1 LTPHPTPANLL
12 TLGQPG
18 RSGWLGF
25 PIRYLGPTWTLR
37 VAWIS
42 YPLDFLSVA
51 GIDKHVTPHKLRH
64 TYATRLLE
72 SGAQLVDIQALL
84 GHVNLSTTQI
94 YTHVGEDRMADV
106 VSRL

>member
-1 LTPHPTPANLL
+1 
-12 TLGQPG
+12 
-18 RSGWLGF
+18 
-25 PIRYLGPTWTLR
+25 